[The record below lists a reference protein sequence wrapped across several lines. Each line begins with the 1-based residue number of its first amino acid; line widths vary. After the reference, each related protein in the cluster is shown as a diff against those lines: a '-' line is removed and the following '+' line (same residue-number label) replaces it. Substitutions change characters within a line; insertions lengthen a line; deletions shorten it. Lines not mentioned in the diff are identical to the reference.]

1 MKIKKINVNPGNV
14 IKKEFGQFYTQ
25 QNIFELRPFKDWF
38 MNIPENKRKVV
49 LEPFAGSN
57 GLIDMLINAN
67 LISEFKSYDV
77 EPRRYDV
84 IKRDTIKRFP
94 NGYFT
99 VVTNPP
105 FLAKNAATRKG
116 LDYQLS
122 EMDEF
127 NDLYLKAVDTC
138 LKGSEYVAIIIP
150 ESFIVSTLL
159 KSRLKTVIS
168 LNIKKLF
175 KDTEQ
180 PVCLA
185 LFNPE
190 KQDDFS
196 IYSNDEY
203 IGEFNSLKKKTSK
216 WLNKNVPEAN
226 SFKKDVENVYRDN
239 RINFHNKEGQIGIIC
254 IDATDKNKKMA
265 FIDGELID
273 PKDVGYHARLRT
285 RIKIDFPD
293 SKRFDKD
300 LFIFECNKVLSEYRK
315 KTGDVFLNSFKGLRN
330 DGLYRRRIDF
340 VTVRMIVNKVYF
352 SILKDEK

>member
-1 MKIKKINVNPGNV
+1 MKIKKINITPGNV

-25 QNIFELRPFKDWF
+25 QNIFELKPFKDWF
-38 MNIPENKRKVV
+38 LSIPKNKRQVI
-49 LEPFAGSN
+49 LEPFAGGN
-57 GLIDMLINAN
+57 GLVDMLFNAN
-67 LISEFKSYDV
+67 LISEFKSYDI
-77 EPRRYDV
+77 EPRRSDV
-84 IKRDTIKRFP
+84 VKRDTIKRFP

-116 LDYQLS
+116 LDYQLN

-127 NDLYLKAVDTC
+127 NDLYLKALDTC
-138 LKGSEYVAIIIP
+138 LKGAEYVAIIIP
-150 ESFIVSTLL
+150 ESFIVSPLL

-190 KQDDFS
+190 VQEDFS

-203 IGEFNSLKKKTSK
+203 IGEFNSLKKKTYK

-226 SFKKDVENVYRDN
+226 SFKKNVENVYRDK
-239 RINFHNKEGQIGIIC
+239 RIVFHSKEGQIGIVC
-254 IDATDKNKKMA
+254 IDATDKNKKIS
-265 FIDGELID
+265 FVDGNLID
-273 PKDVGYHARLRT
+273 PKDVGYHSRLRT
-285 RIKIDFPD
+285 RIKIDFPNN
-293 SKRFDKD
+293 KELDKD
-300 LFIFECNKVLSEYRK
+300 FFISECNKVLNEYRK
-315 KTGDVFLNSFKGLRN
+315 KTGDIFLNSFKGLRN

-340 VTVRMIVNKVYF
+340 ITVRMIVNKVYF
-352 SILKDEK
+352 SIIKDEK